1 MSNKF
6 YKTFQNICSI
16 IIIAVC
22 ILSLIRI
29 KIGIGYSIF
38 PILMI
43 ILQIIVLILNN
54 KKDGNIRIHKR

>member
-6 YKTFQNICSI
+6 YKIFQNICSI
-16 IIIAVC
+16 IVIIIC
-22 ILSLIRI
+22 ILSLIRFGNSI
-29 KIGIGYSIF
+29 TSIF

-54 KKDGNIRIHKR
+54 KKKQKLND